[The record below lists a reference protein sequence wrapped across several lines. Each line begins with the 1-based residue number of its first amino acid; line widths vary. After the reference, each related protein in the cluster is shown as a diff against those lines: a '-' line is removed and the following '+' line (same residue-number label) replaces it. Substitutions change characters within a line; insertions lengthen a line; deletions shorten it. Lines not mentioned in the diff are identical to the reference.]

1 MNHYAKPAAA
11 ECLGTFLIVFTGSGA
26 IMVDV
31 ITGGALGQVGVSLV
45 FGLAVAM
52 MIILFGPISGG
63 HFNPAISLVML
74 AVRGLSTK
82 RLLIYTAAQLIG
94 GLLAAYF
101 LMTLL
106 GEIAQIGTPVPNL
119 EIATV
124 ADISSTV
131 LIIAIEF
138 VFAAMFMAV
147 VLAVSKGTQ
156 LIGSMAAISVGGA
169 VALVTFV
176 GGPVTGGALNP
187 ARYFGT
193 AMISGTFDYI
203 LTYLVAIIVG
213 AFAGA
218 LLFRLVVDQSD

>member
-1 MNHYAKPAAA
+1 
-11 ECLGTFLIVFTGSGA
+11 
-26 IMVDV
+26 
-31 ITGGALGQVGVSLV
+31 
-45 FGLAVAM
+45 LAVQ
-52 MIILFGPISGG
+52 
-63 HFNPAISLVML
+63 
-74 AVRGLSTK
+74 GLSTK
-82 RLLIYTAAQLIG
+82 KLLIYTAAQLIG

-101 LMTLL
+101 LMTIL
-106 GEIAQIGTPVPNL
+106 GEIAQIGTPMPNL
-119 EIATV
+119 EIAMV

-156 LIGSMAAISVGGA
+156 LVGSMAAISVGGA

-187 ARYFGT
+187 AHYFGT